1 MFPSIIYTHKHT
13 HISWNGSTYLPNVCP
28 DIFQLFQCTKCLT
41 IFLQETSFQRFPVS
55 PGPGTLQHTTPP
67 SPQAQAS
74 HHFSPCRVYSCSRF
88 LNPFSW
94 LITSFDDI
102 FIENLVGLCLL
113 KAETLDTF
121 LLLLHRFFF
130 FKANS
135 LASCFA
141 LLQKL
146 ANILRLAVLI
156 HTSLQFLYSSSLWTP
171 NSLPFFLPPAVASA

>member
-1 MFPSIIYTHKHT
+1 MLTINFSSRKYLPQFLDRIFMFPSIIYTHKHI

-28 DIFQLFQCTKCLT
+28 DIFQLLQCTKCLT

-94 LITSFDDI
+94 LITSFDNI

-130 FKANS
+130 
-135 LASCFA
+135 L
-141 LLQKL
+141 KL
-146 ANILRLAVLI
+146 IP
-156 HTSLQFLYSSSLWTP
+156 Q
-171 NSLPFFLPPAVASA
+171 PPALHCFRNWQTS